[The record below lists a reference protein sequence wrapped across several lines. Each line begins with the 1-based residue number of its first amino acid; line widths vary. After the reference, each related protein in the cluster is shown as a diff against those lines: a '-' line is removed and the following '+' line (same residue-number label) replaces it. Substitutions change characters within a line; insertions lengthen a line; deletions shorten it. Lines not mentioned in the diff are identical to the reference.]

1 MKLVNGKWS
10 NWSGGVKCK
19 PLQVLAPKDE
29 VELAAVVRCAA
40 GPVRVPG
47 SGHSF
52 TPLCASD
59 GILLDLAAFTGL
71 KSLSQQPAVG
81 TFFSA
86 TPLWAM
92 GPALHPRGLAL
103 RNMGDIDRQT
113 LAGAIA
119 TGTHGT
125 GKTLGSLSSDVAG
138 FKLILASG
146 DLLNCTGNEN
156 SEVFRAGRLALGMFG
171 VMTEV
176 AMALK
181 PHYRLAERG
190 FCLGSSELFRRL
202 DELVSANRHFEFFW
216 FPYSD
221 VAVCKTLNETDESAP
236 DTRNA
241 EEMRLRGLCYDAEAR
256 VFAGINEVLPYASF
270 LVGPVHALFS
280 RMMPG
285 SANVRWSHE
294 AFPSPRPV
302 RFNEMEYAVPIE
314 RGADCVREVVAEIR
328 KKRINTGFPLEFR
341 TVAADDIWLSPFYRR
356 DSATIAVHQYH
367 KVATPPLFNTCE
379 TVFRAYEGRPHWGKR
394 HTRSREELSRLYPEF
409 GNFCS
414 LRRQLDPD
422 GKFLNA
428 YLRTMFE

>member
-1 MKLVNGKWS
+1 MKIVNGKWS
-10 NWSGGVKCK
+10 NWSGAVKCR
-19 PLQVLAPKDE
+19 PRQILAPTDE
-29 VELAAVVRCAA
+29 VELAAVVRGAA

-59 GILLDLAAFTGL
+59 GVLLDLTAFAGL
-71 KSLSQQPAVG
+71 KCLSQQPATA
-81 TFFSA
+81 TFLSA
-86 TPLWAM
+86 TPLWAI
-92 GPALHPRGLAL
+92 GPALHPHGLAL

-125 GKTLGSLSSDVAG
+125 GETLGSLSSDVAG
-138 FKLILASG
+138 FRLVLASG
-146 DLLNCTGNEN
+146 DVLNCTASEN
-156 SEVFRAGRLALGMFG
+156 SEVFRAGRVALGTFG
-171 VMTEV
+171 VMTEI
-176 AMALK
+176 AMALR
-181 PHYRLAERG
+181 PRYRLVESG
-190 FCLGSSELFRRL
+190 FCLGSGELFSKL
-202 DELVSANRHFEFFW
+202 EELIAANRHFEFFW

-221 VAVCKTLNETDESAP
+221 VAVCKTLNETTRSAP

-241 EEMRLRGLCYDAEAR
+241 EEMRLRGLRYDAEAR
-256 VFAGINEVLPYASF
+256 VFAGINGVLPYCSF
-270 LVGPVHALFS
+270 LVRPVHALFS

-285 SANVRWSHE
+285 SDRIRWSHE

-302 RFNEMEYAVPIE
+302 RFNEMEYAVPIG

-367 KVATPPLFNTCE
+367 KVEPTALFDACE
-379 TVFRAYEGRPHWGKR
+379 SVFRACEGRPHWGKR
-394 HTRSREELSRLYPEF
+394 HTQSREELGRLYPEF
-409 GNFCS
+409 ANFCA
-414 LRRQLDPD
+414 LRRQLDPQ
-422 GKFLNA
+422 GKFLNT
-428 YLRTMFE
+428 YLKTMFE